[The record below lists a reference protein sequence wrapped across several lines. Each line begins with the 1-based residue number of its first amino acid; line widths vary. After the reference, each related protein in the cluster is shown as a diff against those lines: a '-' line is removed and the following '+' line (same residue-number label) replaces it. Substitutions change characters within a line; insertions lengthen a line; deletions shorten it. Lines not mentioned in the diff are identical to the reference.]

1 MTKNSFKKIVVT
13 EGPTKAMNFIP
24 IHTNVSLIK
33 WLFSVLEYT
42 QSAKISKSHVLQS
55 SRREVVLV
63 SKASC

>member
-1 MTKNSFKKIVVT
+1 MNSV
-13 EGPTKAMNFIP
+13 P
-24 IHTNVSLIK
+24 IHTIVSLIK
-33 WLFSVLEYT
+33 WLFSVLADT